1 MLKIGDSAH
10 LIGRKESVKITN
22 IIDEVAIVEYAGGI
36 KQKVPLVNLIK
47 EPDGVTIT
55 PRMYDNA
62 VISLIGTMQENAFED
77 GKSDDADY
85 IVRVT
90 SIICGQLKERLFDL
104 ND

>member
-1 MLKIGDSAH
+1 MKYS
-10 LIGRKESVKITN
+10 
-22 IIDEVAIVEYAGGI
+22 GGI

-47 EPDGVTIT
+47 DRDSVTIT

-62 VISLIGTMQENAFED
+62 VMSLISTMQENAFED
-77 GKSDDADY
+77 GKADDADY